1 MNRGMDA
8 SREAREWSGIPAE
21 GELLDLL
28 ARLPGYV
35 PSGCITLRRTGFRS
49 HYGCAAAGEWLQLR
63 AAPLFLASIR

>member
-1 MNRGMDA
+1 MVFGMDA
-8 SREAREWSGIPAE
+8 SREACEWSGIPAE

-49 HYGCAAAGEWLQLR
+49 HYGCAAAGVFHPSSSL
-63 AAPLFLASIR
+63 PSV